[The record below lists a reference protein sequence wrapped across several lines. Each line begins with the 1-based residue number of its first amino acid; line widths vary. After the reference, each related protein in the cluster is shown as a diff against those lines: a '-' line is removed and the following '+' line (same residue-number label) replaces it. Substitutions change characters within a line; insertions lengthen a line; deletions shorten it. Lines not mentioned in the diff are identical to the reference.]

1 MPTETVTLTQV
12 VLDSKEHFAEGT
24 EARPV
29 FRTQLVTLGHMMG
42 HMTSHMKGH
51 MKGHMT
57 GHMSADELDPHRVV
71 PLADAHVPSPELG
84 EHA

>member
-29 FRTQLVTLGHMMG
+29 FRAQLVTLGHM
-42 HMTSHMKGH
+42 T
-51 MKGHMT
+51 GHMT

>member
-29 FRTQLVTLGHMMG
+29 FRTQLVTLGHM
-42 HMTSHMKGH
+42 T
-51 MKGHMT
+51 GHMT

>member
-29 FRTQLVTLGHMMG
+29 FRTQLVTLGHMTG
-42 HMTSHMKGH
+42 HMTD
-51 MKGHMT
+51 
-57 GHMSADELDPHRVV
+57 HMSADELDTHRVV

>member
-29 FRTQLVTLGHMMG
+29 FRTQLVTLGHM
-42 HMTSHMKGH
+42 K
-51 MKGHMT
+51 

-84 EHA
+84 ERA